1 MPIAHT
7 LIKVGAAEHTA
18 VVNFYSNVLK
28 PLGYEKLRTL
38 DNGVTFFGATA
49 PEWVVAIGDENSSS
63 KIHVA
68 FAASGTWEV
77 LIVSHSGFQIASDY
91 EK

>member
-7 LIKVGAAEHTA
+7 LIKVGAAEHAA
-18 VVNFYSNVLK
+18 VVNFYSNALK

-38 DNGVTFFGATA
+38 GDGVTFFGATA

-68 FAASGTWEV
+68 FAASGTWDD
-77 LIVSHSGFQIASDY
+77 LILAHPGFRIASD
-91 EK
+91 